1 MTKKLTKQS
10 EKIILAAVSEVVSE
24 VQDGLKPTDAVV
36 KVARDGDLSP
46 NFIRLVCTGY
56 NRGATNFQ
64 RESSDSVLDKMAE
77 FPLADADR
85 VIAEIWSTEDKEA
98 ATAVSDE
105 YSAPVVPTGIFKAA
119 ARNKLLSTPLTK
131 EAGLN
136 QESGH
141 DPDTSGHK
149 MSFDHAYQK
158 VSGLRRK
165 ALVKRSEYTMA
176 QDQLLAQL
184 GSLADSFKHDK
195 KAARQARYAAGQ
207 VLGDSGARIMDF
219 VLQRNKVA
227 AETQPVPTRVNWDV
241 SPYRDIK
248 ECLAA
253 AQHVNEKKAEFHN
266 FVDEAEKEAGD
277 LMRPFTNGLSV
288 EAQKEVSILDPM
300 SKKAFSPTFGLMGL
314 GQLREAISDEKHEP
328 KRQARV
334 QNLATDL
341 EDPSHEQTL
350 RKIQTQTMLADLLS
364 EDEALSGYD
373 PDDVLNSYNE
383 LAQMSPRTANQPAF
397 VRAFLRK
404 NMAQGSPET
413 FEAKEVAD
421 VEKTLTDTQNPYKET
436 TIDEVKFS
444 SVLQEPNGESILTT
458 R

>member
-131 EAGLN
+131 EAHVSEP
-136 QESGH
+136 QTEK
-141 DPDTSGHK
+141 PRAK

-158 VSGLRRK
+158 VTGLRRK

-184 GSLADSFKHDK
+184 GALADSFKHDK

-253 AQHVNEKKAEFHN
+253 AQKVTEKKAEFHN

-277 LMRPFTNGLSV
+277 LMRPFTSGLSV
-288 EAQKEVSILDPM
+288 AGEKQASILGPM
-300 SKKAFSPTFGLMGL
+300 SKKASLPMVGMMGL
-314 GQLREAISDEKHEP
+314 GHLQSALSSDKDDEIQ
-328 KRQARV
+328 RQNRI
-334 QNLATDL
+334 QNLTTDL
-341 EDPSHEQTL
+341 EDPAHEQSL
-350 RKIQTQTMLADLLS
+350 RKIQTQTMLASLLA

-383 LAQMSPRTANQPAF
+383 LAQMSPRTASQPAF

-404 NMAQGSPET
+404 NMAQGAPET

-444 SVLQEPNGESILTT
+444 SVLQEPKDESILAT